1 MYKIQPDK
9 DIDYTIPLK
18 IQKKG
23 LLNFDNKEVNK
34 NQKSSSNFDDVFC
47 NKRVSESDNISKSK
61 PQKPELA
68 DYKNE
73 SKNLNLKYS

>member
-9 DIDYTIPLK
+9 DIDYSTPLK

-23 LLNFDNKEVNK
+23 LINFDNKDVNK
-34 NQKSSSNFDDVFC
+34 NQKSSSNFDDVFY
-47 NKRVSESDNISKSK
+47 NKRVSESDNNSKTK

-73 SKNLNLKYS
+73 SMNLNLQYS